1 MKQFAG
7 WRIELL
13 MQSKSMLSKIELTNL
28 EWLIESAEA
37 GIGEWSVNGHTVTE
51 LRWHPSLLHLYW
63 LDEFDGSYDRFIELI
78 YPDDRDG
85 VHQAVTHAVLE
96 RSNFELQYRIE
107 HVDNS
112 VRWFQSKGQ
121 FQGCR
126 GAMSY
131 FVEVVRD
138 ITCIKQLP
146 ANAVKQERKWLRLL
160 QNSSDVA
167 MIVSV
172 EGVVLSATTSA
183 ERVLGFASPK
193 LIGKNWISLIHPNDR
208 FQVCKAFKQIMAL
221 PNQTKTLSYRCLNA
235 ANRWFAVKST
245 LQSAP
250 DLGGL
255 ILNTHEDVQTNLDAL
270 EARSTLV

>member
-1 MKQFAG
+1 
-7 WRIELL
+7 
-13 MQSKSMLSKIELTNL
+13 MLSKIEFTDL

-37 GIGEWSVNGHTVTE
+37 GIGEWSINGYTVSE

-63 LDEFDGSYDRFIELI
+63 LDEFDGTYDRFIELI

-121 FQGCR
+121 FLGCR
-126 GAMSY
+126 GTVSH

-146 ANAVKQERKWLRLL
+146 VNAVKQERKWLRLL

-167 MIVSV
+167 MIVSA

-183 ERVLGFASPK
+183 ERVLGYVSTK
-193 LIGKNWISLIHPNDR
+193 LIGKNWISLIHPDDR
-208 FQVCKAFKQIMAL
+208 FQVCKAFERIMAF
-221 PNQTKTLSYRCLNA
+221 PSQPKTISYRCLNA
-235 ANRWFAVKST
+235 QHRWIAVEST
-245 LQSAP
+245 LQAAP
-250 DLGGL
+250 DLGGF
-255 ILNTHEDVQTNLDAL
+255 ILNTHEVVQANLKAI